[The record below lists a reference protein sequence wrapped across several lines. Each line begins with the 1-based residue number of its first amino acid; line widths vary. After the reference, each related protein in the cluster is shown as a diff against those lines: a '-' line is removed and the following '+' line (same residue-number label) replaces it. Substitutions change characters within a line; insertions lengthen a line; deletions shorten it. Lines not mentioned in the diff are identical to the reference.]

1 MCRIWPHKDRCQK
14 SVLSQVQVSVTSLL
28 LFLVNDQRDA
38 QIPFYVFILLFNSL
52 RVLSTSC
59 LSSGETN
66 CIDTTSGSCY
76 SVSVAV
82 SCAGWE

>member
-38 QIPFYVFILLFNSL
+38 RIPFYVFVFI
-52 RVLSTSC
+52 
-59 LSSGETN
+59 
-66 CIDTTSGSCY
+66 I
-76 SVSVAV
+76 
-82 SCAGWE
+82 